1 MGLVDRPRVEPQKQG
16 GVPDWIGFYGIGATI
31 CIGRESLCLPYSG
44 FCFYCQKHWPEY
56 NDEDYIEGYDNY
68 NGNESGEDDQS
79 NKMPMGASKT
89 L

>member
-1 MGLVDRPRVEPQKQG
+1 MDWFLWYRCYYLHWSRELV
-16 GVPDWIGFYGIGATI
+16 I
-31 CIGRESLCLPYSG
+31 PYSG

-56 NDEDYIEGYDNY
+56 NDEDYIEDYDNY